1 MSTSNSDSII
11 SIGGSGYGIPKNPTR
26 TRKKSRR
33 LEEKSGISSRKKSRQ
48 LEEKSD
54 TSSGEK
60 SSPLEEKSDTISKE
74 EEWAD
79 KITPYILEKIY
90 SIVGPRLDVKV
101 IPYVLLLY
109 VDFKNIKEKS
119 PLKHIP
125 QIKEISPGKDNLD
138 LGLVNGIFG
147 VNSKRNYIIQLVY
160 QEYCSKMFDTKEIE
174 TVTSDEDTYLICTN
188 CIFDT
193 LLLKYPDRK
202 DSFDFPIDQLIE
214 IFVSEND
221 DDPVLDIN
229 SNSK

>member
-1 MSTSNSDSII
+1 MSTGNSDSKM
-11 SIGGSGYGIPKNPTR
+11 SIGGSGSGKPKNPTR
-26 TRKKSRR
+26 ITRKNTQIPSSRKR
-33 LEEKSGISSRKKSRQ
+33 STPLEEKGY
-48 LEEKSD
+48 

-60 SSPLEEKSDTISKE
+60 SSPLEKKSDTISKE
-74 EEWAD
+74 EATAIAD

-109 VDFKNIKEKS
+109 VDFEKIKEKS

-125 QIKEISPGKDNLD
+125 QIKEIRPGKDNLD

-174 TVTSDEDTYLICTN
+174 TVTSSEHTHLICTN
-188 CIFDT
+188 FIFDT
-193 LLLKYPDRK
+193 LLRKYPDRK
-202 DSFDFPIDQLIE
+202 DSFDFPINQLIE